1 MPILLSDLP
10 LFPLFVLLLD
20 LCWPFFFRMFSPDWA
35 HDHNNARF
43 GTNNSC
49 GTMDHSTSVGGDE
62 ACLGGLSQH
71 GRYGFG
77 PSGDT
82 DMAYTSS
89 SYVKYILTSY

>member
-1 MPILLSDLP
+1 
-10 LFPLFVLLLD
+10 
-20 LCWPFFFRMFSPDWA
+20 MFSPDWA
-35 HDHNNARF
+35 HDHNNGLF

-89 SYVKYILTSY
+89 SYVQYILDGELDKLLTIVI